1 MEKWDLYN
9 AKREKSG
16 ITMCRG
22 EIIPKGLY
30 HLSVSVWIVN
40 QQGQY
45 LLSQRHPKKQ
55 YPLYWEC
62 TGGSVFS
69 GETSLQGAIREVKE
83 ELGILLTP
91 GSEKLIYQTRR
102 ENVQDFYDVWLFHR
116 DIKIEEM
123 RLQETEVVD
132 VQWVSSDKL
141 FEMFRLKQLHP
152 LITYS
157 VFATLVT
164 LVLGTGL
171 GFLSVQV
178 VVKTMNPY
186 FYYSFPWL
194 IVLIY
199 LAILLI
205 VQFTLIS
212 YTTGNLKK
220 QSLVEQIRT
229 ME

>member
-1 MEKWDLYN
+1 METIKESITYY
-9 AKREKSG
+9 SG
-16 ITMCRG
+16 LQQLSFGVLLIVAVIVVCFSLINLVNTTITNFLSRRQ
-22 EIIPKGLY
+22 EIGMLQAIGL
-30 HLSVSVWIVN
+30 S
-40 QQGQY
+40 
-45 LLSQRHPKKQ
+45 KKQ
-55 YPLYWEC
+55 
-62 TGGSVFS
+62 
-69 GETSLQGAIREVKE
+69 
-83 ELGILLTP
+83 
-91 GSEKLIYQTRR
+91 LIKMLCY
-102 ENVQDFYDVWLFHR
+102 EGL
-116 DIKIEEM
+116 M
-123 RLQETEVVD
+123 
-132 VQWVSSDKL
+132 
-141 FEMFRLKQLHP
+141 
-152 LITYS
+152 YS

-220 QSLVEQIRT
+220 QSLVEQMRDDGITVWDRRGGVCCPLFSPFLKKFLKCPSVVT
-229 ME
+229 IQPVFCRNQRHLGHL

>member
-141 FEMFRLKQLHP
+141 FEMWCCTIKVDIENSKGQYIEKDKQE
-152 LITYS
+152 
-157 VFATLVT
+157 ATKDGSEST
-164 LVLGTGL
+164 KIQHG
-171 GFLSVQV
+171 
-178 VVKTMNPY
+178 
-186 FYYSFPWL
+186 
-194 IVLIY
+194 I
-199 LAILLI
+199 
-205 VQFTLIS
+205 
-212 YTTGNLKK
+212 
-220 QSLVEQIRT
+220 
-229 ME
+229 

>member
-1 MEKWDLYN
+1 MENKRTETNKTVQKRLEPELKLINMDTVEVEQIEWLLYPFIPYGKVTIIQGDPGEGKTTMVLQII
-9 AKREKSG
+9 AKLTK
-16 ITMCRG
+16 
-22 EIIPKGLY
+22 
-30 HLSVSVWIVN
+30 
-40 QQGQY
+40 
-45 LLSQRHPKKQ
+45 
-55 YPLYWEC
+55 
-62 TGGSVFS
+62 
-69 GETSLQGAIREVKE
+69 GET
-83 ELGILLTP
+83 ILPADSTKDKRIDID
-91 GSEKLIYQTRR
+91 SESDMVDA
-102 ENVQDFYDVWLFHR
+102 EN
-116 DIKIEEM
+116 IENN
-123 RLQETEVVD
+123 
-132 VQWVSSDKL
+132 
-141 FEMFRLKQLHP
+141 
-152 LITYS
+152 S

>member
-16 ITMCRG
+16 ITVCRG

-62 TGGSVFS
+62 TGGSVLS

-91 GSEKLIYQTRR
+91 GSEKLIYQSRR
-102 ENVQDFYDVWLFHR
+102 ENVQDFY
-116 DIKIEEM
+116 
-123 RLQETEVVD
+123 VVD
-132 VQWVSSDKL
+132 FRPSVFLAFYKPCSPRYDYEDGKQWVCKS
-141 FEMFRLKQLHP
+141 LHG
-152 LITYS
+152 S
-157 VFATLVT
+157 C
-164 LVLGTGL
+164 G
-171 GFLSVQV
+171 
-178 VVKTMNPY
+178 
-186 FYYSFPWL
+186 
-194 IVLIY
+194 
-199 LAILLI
+199 
-205 VQFTLIS
+205 
-212 YTTGNLKK
+212 
-220 QSLVEQIRT
+220 R
-229 ME
+229 

>member
-62 TGGSVFS
+62 TGGSVLS

>member
-1 MEKWDLYN
+1 M
-9 AKREKSG
+9 
-16 ITMCRG
+16 
-22 EIIPKGLY
+22 
-30 HLSVSVWIVN
+30 
-40 QQGQY
+40 
-45 LLSQRHPKKQ
+45 
-55 YPLYWEC
+55 
-62 TGGSVFS
+62 
-69 GETSLQGAIREVKE
+69 
-83 ELGILLTP
+83 
-91 GSEKLIYQTRR
+91 
-102 ENVQDFYDVWLFHR
+102 
-116 DIKIEEM
+116 
-123 RLQETEVVD
+123 
-132 VQWVSSDKL
+132 
-141 FEMFRLKQLHP
+141 
-152 LITYS
+152 YS

-229 ME
+229 MDSPGWDRRGGVCCPAFFAISQKNF

>member
-1 MEKWDLYN
+1 MNEATGIDCTGTISVITDMEKFDTVEAALNQLIDGNSDLVMETIKESITYY
-9 AKREKSG
+9 SG
-16 ITMCRG
+16 LQQLSFGVLLIVAVIVVCFSLINLVNTTITNFLSRRQ
-22 EIIPKGLY
+22 EIGMLQAIGL
-30 HLSVSVWIVN
+30 S
-40 QQGQY
+40 
-45 LLSQRHPKKQ
+45 KKQ
-55 YPLYWEC
+55 
-62 TGGSVFS
+62 
-69 GETSLQGAIREVKE
+69 
-83 ELGILLTP
+83 
-91 GSEKLIYQTRR
+91 LIKMLCY
-102 ENVQDFYDVWLFHR
+102 EGL
-116 DIKIEEM
+116 M
-123 RLQETEVVD
+123 
-132 VQWVSSDKL
+132 
-141 FEMFRLKQLHP
+141 
-152 LITYS
+152 YS

-220 QSLVEQIRT
+220 QSLVDRIKT